1 MPSSYNEAEKRK
13 RELWDRQRQSQPM
26 MDHTSIQ
33 SVAGSENIYPEC
45 DAQAGCGSPMK
56 CLSTATCRGSSVD
69 VKQPIDPNYE
79 GPMYEKPEEID
90 RPKHYA
96 RFPIE
101 PVTFIMMND
110 LPFWAA
116 NVVKYACR
124 APFKH
129 AEEDADLDKIIRY
142 AQMRKEQLKREREG
156 DRAVVWNPL

>member
-1 MPSSYNEAEKRK
+1 MVTPFSQAEKEARA
-13 RELWDRQRQSQPM
+13 QRIMQNVIGTPGLHPS
-26 MDHTSIQ
+26 
-33 SVAGSENIYPEC
+33 
-45 DAQAGCGSPMK
+45 
-56 CLSTATCRGSSVD
+56 
-69 VKQPIDPNYE
+69 DPNYE
-79 GPMYEKPEEID
+79 GPIYEDVDHHTLANEKMKEEIK
-90 RPKHYA
+90 RPEHYA

-129 AEEDADLDKIIRY
+129 SEENADLDKIIRY
-142 AQMRKEQLKREREG
+142 AQMRKEQLKREREN